1 MQLDG
6 SGEQVV
12 FKAGT
17 PLTGIAGVYPR
28 LQLTHQQHTPSS
40 WNVKQKGTTM
50 NYSLPTNIEN
60 RPIVVIGAGTLG
72 RRIALTYSTRGGVVR
87 VYDIS
92 EGPLNDAKKF
102 IEEQLPAL
110 LKSRPASEPATVEYV
125 TDLQSAV
132 KDAWYIVESV
142 PEVLSLKIDILGKL
156 DELAEPDAIIG
167 TNSSSYESS
176 ELIGKVKH
184 PERVLN
190 THYGQPP
197 ERPQLE
203 LMTDGHTDE
212 RIFDLLT
219 DELPKYGLVAAA
231 ARKESVGFIINR
243 VWAALKRESL
253 AVVAEGVSSPADF
266 DHLWVAAGFS
276 QYGVFRLIDK
286 VGLDVALAIEENY
299 LKKFPYLPTKS
310 RDLLKSY
317 VDQGKL
323 GVKSGEGFYND
334 YR

>member
-1 MQLDG
+1 
-6 SGEQVV
+6 
-12 FKAGT
+12 
-17 PLTGIAGVYPR
+17 
-28 LQLTHQQHTPSS
+28 
-40 WNVKQKGTTM
+40 M
-50 NYSLPTNIEN
+50 NYSLPTSIEN
-60 RPIVVIGAGTLG
+60 RPIVVLGSGTLG

-87 VYDIS
+87 LYDIS
-92 EGPLNDAKKF
+92 EGPLTAAKKF

-110 LKSRPASEPATVEYV
+110 LKSRPASQPATVEYV

-142 PEVLSLKIDILGKL
+142 PELQSLKIDILGQL

-219 DELPKYGLVAAA
+219 DELPKYGFVAAA

-286 VGLDVALAIEENY
+286 VGLDVALDIEENY

>member
-1 MQLDG
+1 
-6 SGEQVV
+6 V
-12 FKAGT
+12 
-17 PLTGIAGVYPR
+17 
-28 LQLTHQQHTPSS
+28 
-40 WNVKQKGTTM
+40 
-50 NYSLPTNIEN
+50 NYSLPTNIQS
-60 RPIVVIGAGTLG
+60 RPIVILGAGTLG
-72 RRIALTYSTRGGVVR
+72 RRIAMTYATRGGVVR
-87 VYDIS
+87 LYDIS
-92 EGPLNDAKKF
+92 EGPLDDAKKF
-102 IEEQLPAL
+102 IEAELPAL
-110 LKSRPASEPATVEYV
+110 LNSRPGSQPATLEYV
-125 TDLQSAV
+125 TDLPSAV
-132 KDAWYIVESV
+132 KNAWYIVESV
-142 PEVLSLKIDILGKL
+142 PEIPALKIDILGQL

-176 ELIGKVKH
+176 ELIGKVRH

-197 ERPQLE
+197 EFPQLE

-219 DELPKYGLVAAA
+219 DELPKYGFVTAA
-231 ARKESVGFIINR
+231 ARVESVGFITNR
-243 VWAALKRESL
+243 VWAAIKRESL

-266 DHLWVAAGFS
+266 DRLWLAAGLGTV
-276 QYGVFRLIDK
+276 GVFRLIDK
-286 VGLDVALAIEENY
+286 VGLDVALEIEENY
-299 LKKFPYLPTKS
+299 LRKFPYIPTKS

>member
-1 MQLDG
+1 M
-6 SGEQVV
+6 S
-12 FKAGT
+12 
-17 PLTGIAGVYPR
+17 
-28 LQLTHQQHTPSS
+28 
-40 WNVKQKGTTM
+40 
-50 NYSLPTNIEN
+50 YSPPTNIEN
-60 RPIVVIGAGTLG
+60 RPITIVGAGTLG
-72 RRIALTYSTRGGVVR
+72 RRIALTYATRGGVVR
-87 VYDIS
+87 IYDIS
-92 EGPLNDAKKF
+92 DDPLDDAKKF
-102 IEEQLPAL
+102 IDGQLPAL
-110 LKSRPASEPATVEYV
+110 LAARPQSSPATVEYT
-125 TDLQSAV
+125 TDLAAAV

-142 PEVLSLKIDILGKL
+142 PEIPALKIDILGQL
-156 DELAEPDAIIG
+156 DEIAEPDAIIG

-197 ERPQLE
+197 EAPQLE

-219 DELPKYGLVAAA
+219 KELPKYGFVTAA

-243 VWAALKRESL
+243 VWAAIKRESL
-253 AVVAEGVSSPADF
+253 AVVAEGVTTPAEF
-266 DHLWVAAGFS
+266 DQLWVGAGLGPV
-276 QYGVFRLIDK
+276 GVFRLIDK
-286 VGLDVALAIEENY
+286 VGLDVALDIEENY
-299 LKKFPYLPTKS
+299 LKKFPYIPTKS

>member
-1 MQLDG
+1 
-6 SGEQVV
+6 
-12 FKAGT
+12 
-17 PLTGIAGVYPR
+17 
-28 LQLTHQQHTPSS
+28 
-40 WNVKQKGTTM
+40 M
-50 NYSLPTNIEN
+50 NYSLPTSIEN
-60 RPIVVIGAGTLG
+60 RPIVVLGSGTLG

-87 VYDIS
+87 LYDIS
-92 EGPLNDAKKF
+92 EGPLTAAKKF

-110 LKSRPASEPATVEYV
+110 LKSRPASQPATVEYV

-142 PEVLSLKIDILGKL
+142 PELQSLKIDILGQL

-176 ELIGKVKH
+176 ELLGKVKH

-219 DELPKYGLVAAA
+219 DELPKYGFVAAA

-286 VGLDVALAIEENY
+286 VGLDVALDIEENY

-317 VDQGKL
+317 VDQKKL

>member
-1 MQLDG
+1 
-6 SGEQVV
+6 
-12 FKAGT
+12 
-17 PLTGIAGVYPR
+17 
-28 LQLTHQQHTPSS
+28 
-40 WNVKQKGTTM
+40 M
-50 NYSLPTNIEN
+50 NYSPPTSIGN
-60 RPIVVIGAGTLG
+60 RPIVVLGSGTLG

-87 VYDIS
+87 LYDIS
-92 EGPLNDAKKF
+92 EGPLTAAKKF

-110 LKSRPASEPATVEYV
+110 LKSRPASQPATVEYV

-132 KDAWYIVESV
+132 KDAWYVVESV
-142 PEVLSLKIDILGKL
+142 PEVLSLKIDILGQL

-219 DELPKYGLVAAA
+219 DELPKYGFVAAA

-286 VGLDVALAIEENY
+286 VGLDVALDIEENY